1 MVDLWV
7 FLLLQAVF
15 PERGYEQKYKF
26 FAEFS
31 LQLKNK
37 VLLLHHRKDIELW
50 CNGNTA
56 DFGSAIQG
64 SNPCIS
70 TNGVFD

>member
-1 MVDLWV
+1 MSGV
-7 FLLLQAVF
+7 
-15 PERGYEQKYKF
+15 R
-26 FAEFS
+26 
-31 LQLKNK
+31 
-37 VLLLHHRKDIELW
+37 VLLFAHIEIW